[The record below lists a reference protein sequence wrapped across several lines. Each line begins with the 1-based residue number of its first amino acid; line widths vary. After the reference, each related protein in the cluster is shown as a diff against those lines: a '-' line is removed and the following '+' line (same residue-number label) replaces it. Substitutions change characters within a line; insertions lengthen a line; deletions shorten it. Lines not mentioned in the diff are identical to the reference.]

1 MAHDTLWATHNFEF
15 YFHLKIIMAKFYL
28 RYIFNCLYFY
38 VFTKNMTQIVNKCT
52 REPKTE
58 KNEHTHLAR

>member
-15 YFHLKIIMAKFYL
+15 YLHLKIIMVKFYL

-38 VFTKNMTQIVNKCT
+38 VFTKNMTQIVNKCM

-58 KNEHTHLAR
+58 MNEHTHLAR

>member
-1 MAHDTLWATHNFEF
+1 
-15 YFHLKIIMAKFYL
+15 MAKFYL
-28 RYIFNCLYFY
+28 RYIFNCLCFY

>member
-1 MAHDTLWATHNFEF
+1 
-15 YFHLKIIMAKFYL
+15 MAKFYL